1 MPIFGGFT
9 PASVAG
15 LPTVKALAQDRVDV
29 EAAETLTFTFEVLS
43 DAAIAILPA
52 ALHPPFPTYCSL
64 VVRRN
69 GESPFGPFTT
79 AELRLHARATNHYVG
94 YVLGAFTDNEA
105 ACGWLRNV
113 YGLPCAV
120 AATVSLRR
128 RHYGFEAEVS
138 QSGVTLLSAVM
149 QTPGFISGTDVLY
162 VQNSNLAAVDGVPAL
177 VAEEFEY
184 AIREAK
190 RGAAQF
196 HTLDPAA
203 FGGPTLTVSNVLPA
217 TWTAGSWSYMPV
229 RFTIDPTRPATAGTR
244 KVGQPAG
251 T

>member
-1 MPIFGGFT
+1 MPIYGGFT
-9 PASVAG
+9 PAGAAG
-15 LPTVKALAQDRVDV
+15 LPAIKALAEDRIDV

-43 DAAIAILPA
+43 DAAIAVLPA

-69 GESPFGPFTT
+69 GESPLGPFTT

-94 YVLGAFTDNEA
+94 YCLGAFTDNEA
-105 ACGWLRNV
+105 ACGWLRNA

-120 AATVSLRR
+120 ADTVALRK

-138 QSGVTLLSAVM
+138 QGGVTLLQAVM
-149 QTPGFISGTDVLY
+149 QTPGFISGNDVLY
-162 VQNSNLAAVDGVPAL
+162 VQNSNLAVLDGVPTL
-177 VAEEFEY
+177 IAEEFEY

-190 RGAAQF
+190 RGADHF
-196 HTLDPAA
+196 HAFDIAA
-203 FGGPTLTVSNVLPA
+203 FGAPTLTESTHLPS

-229 RFTIDPTRPATAGTR
+229 RFTIDPTRPAMAGTR
-244 KVGQPAG
+244 KIGQPA
-251 T
+251 TA